1 MPTSVPIRAD
11 SVIPILA
18 GAAQGLSPL
27 PSLRPSLR
35 PRACAEKKQEL
46 LGILSDYQLPSF
58 PVVVAQA
65 LQKLRDPDASLMQV
79 ADRIAADPAVSAQLL
94 RVTNSAAFSLRHRIE
109 SVEHAVSLL
118 GRTEVEALL
127 IAAVARGALPQRPRP
142 GFAPIRFWKAAG
154 RRAAAARALASVL
167 HPETRSES
175 FTAALLQDMALPV
188 LSEIMRRSYGALAM
202 KSYVSGIDLAQLELN
217 ELGWTHA
224 DAAGWMCQ
232 RWSFPKRITMAIE
245 RHHYT
250 DLGAIGVLPAVS
262 LVSLLR
268 ESEALNG
275 NEELIES
282 VHAAVG
288 VPKDFVVNLVKE
300 SIASSEEV
308 ARLFVVR

>member
-1 MPTSVPIRAD
+1 
-11 SVIPILA
+11 
-18 GAAQGLSPL
+18 
-27 PSLRPSLR
+27 
-35 PRACAEKKQEL
+35 
-46 LGILSDYQLPSF
+46 
-58 PVVVAQA
+58 
-65 LQKLRDPDASLMQV
+65 
-79 ADRIAADPAVSAQLL
+79 VSAQLL

-224 DAAGWMCQ
+224 DAAG
-232 RWSFPKRITMAIE
+232 
-245 RHHYT
+245 
-250 DLGAIGVLPAVS
+250 
-262 LVSLLR
+262 
-268 ESEALNG
+268 
-275 NEELIES
+275 
-282 VHAAVG
+282 
-288 VPKDFVVNLVKE
+288 
-300 SIASSEEV
+300 
-308 ARLFVVR
+308 